1 MRGWPLT
8 VALLALAALLGGAI
22 YAIGGLASSI
32 GWVHHS
38 SEVRLSLGR
47 LQQAIVDVE
56 AGLGGYLVGGDWAF
70 LDPYESAI
78 GGWHQQLDELKKLT
92 ADNPEQQRNLEQ
104 LAALVERRVQLLE
117 ETRRS
122 YESGA
127 SSAEL
132 SREMTRG
139 KQLTD
144 QARQLMAA
152 MDEIEDRL
160 DDQRHDQAISRWK
173 WTLALFMAGAL
184 AFVAVL
190 AVSLLQRKQADARR
204 RLAEESARSAE
215 LFKVVLQGSE
225 VGITVQDPAGKL
237 VYANAA
243 AAKMTGVESPEALLS
258 EPPGAMLERFEVFG
272 AGGAA
277 LSFDALPGRAVLAGQ
292 SAEPMQVRFVDR
304 RTRAER
310 WSLVRSVPARDASG
324 KLLYAINFFRDTSAD
339 VRDAQQRGFLLQAS
353 IELQRTL
360 DYQKTLATLAALA
373 VPALGDWCTIDIVEG
388 GRPTRVAAV
397 HRDPARLAEAIEYR
411 KRYPV
416 NARSP
421 VNQVVESGQPFFVP
435 KVTREGL
442 QAQVV
447 DDHQLQIIEKL
458 NLEGYVTVPMR
469 ARGSTIG
476 AISVAIAGSGRQLT
490 ERDVEVVQSFAD
502 RAAAAID
509 VARLLRDL
517 QQARDVEATARHDA
531 EAESEF
537 AQTFIGILGHDL
549 RNPINAVAMSAELLR
564 RREELADSTVVN
576 RILASTR
583 RMATMVSQLLDL
595 TRSRLGRGIELEK
608 RSADLV
614 SIVSGVVDE
623 LRMVHPGRVLRW
635 EPPPPA
641 ECVIDAPRLAQVFSN
656 LIANALEHSAPASA
670 VTVKLSATDDW
681 ATCSVHNDGAIPPDL
696 LGSIFEPYRARRHH
710 GARRKGLGLG
720 VFISQQISVAH
731 GGALEVSSTPEAGTT
746 FEVHLPRGRNMAE
759 PAEQPLS

>member
-8 VALLALAALLGGAI
+8 VALLALAGLLGGAI
-22 YAIGGLASSI
+22 YAIGGLANSI
-32 GWVHHS
+32 GWVHHT
-38 SEVRLSLGR
+38 SEVRLALGR
-47 LQQAIVDVE
+47 LQQAIVDAE
-56 AGLGGYLVGGDWAF
+56 AGLRGYLVGGDRGF
-70 LDPYESAI
+70 LDPYESAM

-104 LAALVERRVQLLE
+104 LATLVERRVRVLE
-117 ETRRS
+117 ETRRA

-127 SSAEL
+127 PREEL
-132 SREMTRG
+132 NLEMTRG
-139 KQLTD
+139 KQITD
-144 QARQLMAA
+144 QARELMVA

-160 DDQRHDQAISRWK
+160 DDQRHAQAISRWK
-173 WTLALFMAGAL
+173 WTLVLFMGGAL
-184 AFVAVL
+184 AFVLVVA
-190 AVSLLQRKQADARR
+190 ASWLQRNQADARR
-204 RLAEESARSAE
+204 LLAEDSARSAE

-237 VYANAA
+237 VYANGAA
-243 AAKMTGVESPEALLS
+243 ARMTGAASPEALLS
-258 EPPGAMLERFEVFG
+258 EPPLAMTERFEVFG
-272 AGGAA
+272 ADGAA
-277 LSFDALPGRAVLAGQ
+277 LSFGELPGRAVLAGQ

-324 KLLYAINFFRDTSAD
+324 KLLYAINFFRDTTAEM
-339 VRDAQQRGFLLQAS
+339 RDAQQRGFLLQAS

-360 DYQKTLATLAALA
+360 DYQKTLTTLASLA
-373 VPALGDWCTIDIVEG
+373 VPALGDWCTIDVIEN

-397 HRDPARLAEAIEYR
+397 HRDPSKLAEAIEYR

-421 VNQVVESGQPFFVP
+421 VNQVVESGQPLFVP
-435 KVTREGL
+435 KVTREALLG
-442 QAQVV
+442 QVV
-447 DDHQLQIIEKL
+447 DDHQMQIIEKL
-458 NLEGYVTVPMR
+458 NLEAYVTVPMR

-490 ERDVEVVQSFAD
+490 ERDVEVAQSFAD

-509 VARLLRDL
+509 AARLLSDL
-517 QQARDVEATARHDA
+517 ARARDVEEQRRRTA

-564 RREELADSTVVN
+564 RREELADSTVLN
-576 RILASTR
+576 RILASTK
-583 RMATMVSQLLDL
+583 RMAIMVSQLLDL
-595 TRSRLGRGIELEK
+595 TRSRLGSGIELEK
-608 RSADLV
+608 RPADLV
-614 SIVSGVVDE
+614 AIVNAAVEE
-623 LRMVHPGRVLRW
+623 LRAVHPGRVLRW
-635 EPPPPA
+635 EPPAPA
-641 ECVIDAPRLAQVFSN
+641 ECVVDAARLAQVFSN
-656 LIANALEHSAPASA
+656 LIANALEHSPPSSE
-670 VTVKLSATDDW
+670 VTVKLQATDGW
-681 ATCSVHNDGAIPPDL
+681 ATCSVHNEGAIPADL

-720 VFISQQISVAH
+720 VFISQQISIAH
-731 GGALEVSSTPEAGTT
+731 GGALEVSSTPESGTT

-759 PAEQPLS
+759 PVEQPLS